1 MHFRLRKNVIQLIRT
16 TYDESKKKGNNT
28 IIGTV
33 LLSKPILSD
42 ELRLKLAEEEI
53 SAFNLW
59 LNTQHRTDRLREE
72 IAALTLAETM
82 SLAEKWFER
91 ENNSGTA
98 HIAVRDIVSN
108 WQSLRKVLANKGLLD

>member
-33 LLSKPILSD
+33 LLSKPTLSD
-42 ELRLKLAEEEI
+42 ELRLKLTEEEI

-91 ENNSGTA
+91 ENNSSSA

-108 WQSLRKVLANKGLLD
+108 WQSLRKILANKGLLD

>member
-33 LLSKPILSD
+33 LLSKPTLSD
-42 ELRLKLAEEEI
+42 ELRLKLTEEEI

-91 ENNSGTA
+91 ENNSSTA

-108 WQSLRKVLANKGLLD
+108 WQSLRKILANKGLLD

>member
-91 ENNSGTA
+91 ENNSSTA

-108 WQSLRKVLANKGLLD
+108 WQSLRKILANKGLLD